1 MGDGGGGLSDKREEE
16 KTTGT
21 LRPLI
26 SRAPQTNGHLVG
38 EKKNKRKEL
47 LVVRLTHETFMS
59 PKKNLSLGNF
69 H

>member
-1 MGDGGGGLSDKREEE
+1 MYVCVCVCVCVCEGWGGGVGGGGGLSDKREEE

-38 EKKNKRKEL
+38 EKKNKSKRI
-47 LVVRLTHETFMS
+47 VGR
-59 PKKNLSLGNF
+59 
-69 H
+69 